1 MDKTAAR
8 NAKWLRPSAVVN
20 STCTSDFAESI
31 KQYEELAGVAGKPLR
46 LCREHR
52 VDLSGAAVRKQ
63 PLELCAFE
71 ANSAHAHVQVHLVN
85 R

>member
-1 MDKTAAR
+1 M
-8 NAKWLRPSAVVN
+8 VN

-46 LCREHR
+46 LCREHG
-52 VDLSGAAVRKQ
+52 VDLSVAAVRKQ
-63 PLELCAFE
+63 PLKLWPFE
-71 ANSAHAHVQVHLVN
+71 ADPARACVQVRFVN